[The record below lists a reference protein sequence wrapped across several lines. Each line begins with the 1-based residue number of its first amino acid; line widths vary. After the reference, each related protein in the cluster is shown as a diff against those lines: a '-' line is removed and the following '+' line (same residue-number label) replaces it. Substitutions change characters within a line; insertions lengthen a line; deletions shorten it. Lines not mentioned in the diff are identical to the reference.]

1 MPNNLTNQELLKELE
16 QRLSDFTQGEFL
28 VLMKLMEQHKEIVL
42 KIIQLSDP
50 KIYSWIQE
58 KYEQLEQEKVDE
70 QVKEIKKK
78 VLNEK

>member
-1 MPNNLTNQELLKELE
+1 MSKKITNQELLKELE
-16 QRLSDFTQGEFL
+16 QRLPDFTQGEFL
-28 VLMKLMEQHKEIVL
+28 VLMKLMEQHKELVL
-42 KIIQLSDP
+42 KIIQLSAP